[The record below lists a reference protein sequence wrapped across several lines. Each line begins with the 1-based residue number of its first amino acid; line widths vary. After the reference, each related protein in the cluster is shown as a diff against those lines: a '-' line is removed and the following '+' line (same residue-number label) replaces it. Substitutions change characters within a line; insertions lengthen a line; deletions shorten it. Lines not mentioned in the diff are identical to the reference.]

1 MTEEQK
7 QIVSLIITQLANKR
21 KTSVDSILNWA
32 DNLEEAKLEL
42 IKYIQEGTS

>member
-21 KTSVDSILNWA
+21 KTSVDSILDSA
-32 DNLEEAKLEL
+32 DNLEDAKLEL